1 MITISPYILNIKMVK
16 LLIFDTETNDMIKTI
31 IKNSKREKIIPY
43 IIQLSW
49 LIYDTKTEK
58 IESKHDYI
66 ISIPDDVIITKNS
79 EAIHHISKHM
89 CKTNGIDIT
98 KILPTIIDDMFY
110 VDKIIA
116 HNISFDKSL
125 LEKTMERYSF
135 MNPFDSISIRKKM
148 TCTMNNQEIIK
159 KCNLIYT
166 RFDGVK
172 TLKFPKLSELH
183 NTLFKDNLLTL
194 HSDKLHNAFIDN
206 LILLRCYVFYY
217 HNIDIYKKYPRW
229 FSQLTHS

>member
-1 MITISPYILNIKMVK
+1 MVK

-49 LIYDTKTEK
+49 LIYDTKNEK

-66 ISIPDDVIITKNS
+66 ISIPDNVIITKNAES
-79 EAIHHISKHM
+79 IHNISKDI
-89 CKTNGIDIT
+89 CNSKGIDIT
-98 KILPTIIDDMFY
+98 EILPKIIDDMFY

-135 MNPFDSISIRKKM
+135 INPFDSISIRKKM
-148 TCTMNNQEIIK
+148 ICTMNNQELIK
-159 KCNLIYT
+159 KCNILYT
-166 RFDGVK
+166 RYDGVK

-183 NTLFKDNLLTL
+183 NTLFQDDLLIQ
-194 HSDKLHNAFIDN
+194 HSHKLHNAFIDN

-217 HNIDIYKKYPRW
+217 HNLDIYIKYPRW
-229 FSQLTHS
+229 FSQLTSH